1 MRDEERG
8 AVTVFVTILTVAL
21 LAVAG
26 LVTDGGRILAARDAR
41 PATSPSPPLAPEPKR
56 SISGVLRQQNQ
67 IALDPSEATARA
79 RDYLTAAGYRG
90 DVQADTQHVHVVVTI
105 HRSTLLLGSAGVN
118 DFTVSSSGDA
128 TPIRGITTQAAP

>member
-26 LVTDGGRILAARDAR
+26 LVTDGGRILAARREAGNVAESAAR
-41 PATSPSPPLAPEPKR
+41 AGAQAIDLR
-56 SISGVLRQQNQ
+56 VLRQENQ